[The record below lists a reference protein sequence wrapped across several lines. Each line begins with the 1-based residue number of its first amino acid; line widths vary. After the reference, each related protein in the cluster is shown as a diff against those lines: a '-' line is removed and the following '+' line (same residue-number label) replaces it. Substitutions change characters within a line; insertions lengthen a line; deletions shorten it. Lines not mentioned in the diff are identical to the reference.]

1 MKQYSETIKE
11 SILAKLLT
19 PNGSSVVDLSK
30 EFNIP
35 LSTIYLWVA
44 KMNKNNLDKNPA
56 TKPASKQSTEYK
68 RQAIADT
75 YSMTVEERGAYC
87 RQHGIFT
94 SNILEWMQESITS
107 AAAENVKAKVQ
118 QPLIIENK
126 KLKSDMLRRD
136 SEILRKDK
144 ALAEVSA
151 LLILKKKADLLW
163 GLGNEED

>member
-19 PNGSSVVDLSK
+19 PNGSTVVNLSK

-44 KMNKNNLDKNPA
+44 KMNKTKLGKNSA
-56 TKPASKQSTEYK
+56 TKPEAKQSTEYK

-75 YSMTVEERGAYC
+75 YSMTTEERGAYC

-94 SNILEWMQESITS
+94 NNIVEWMQESISS
-107 AAAENVKAKVQ
+107 AAAENAKIKEQ
-118 QPLIIENK
+118 QPLAIENK
-126 KLKSDMLRRD
+126 KLKNDILLRD

-163 GLGNEED
+163 GITSADD